1 MINISKL
8 SKIDFL
14 ILIVVVIIGVIHL
27 PFPFSG
33 DQALF
38 TTGALE
44 MQQGKVLY
52 RDFWDLKQPGIYYF
66 YFLAGTLFGF
76 SEIGIHIFEL
86 IYMVLF
92 SIILQ
97 LTLKPYFRHQTIAS
111 LVPLLTVGTY
121 YVSSYH
127 RQLTQVEG
135 LVGFPL
141 FLCLWLTYE
150 SFSCEGKP
158 RFFQLLLSGLMGGIV
173 LIFKLIFLPILI
185 GFWLTVLLHSVLIK
199 HHKFK
204 ENIIE
209 VLLPIFIGVLFPIL
223 GVVSYF
229 ASVDSLAIVYKTFF
243 VYPSQVVA
251 SGDFSIYKL
260 LFGTAWFLKS
270 FVTLILLAIVAVNV
284 SLRQSKNLLTLLF
297 VVWFIFGLAIIF
309 LQTRSLWS
317 YHYLLL
323 FVPTGILAAK
333 GLDIL
338 WQPFKESNSRLIKI
352 LIPILF
358 LLPLLFNLQSKIVA
372 LVQNNFALTK
382 DTQLQYQAAFRK
394 DYPSLRS
401 EVEFL
406 SQPESLA
413 GEIFVA
419 GDPSIYYLSGRTQAT
434 SLNAWSLE
442 LFLPE
447 QWPQLLK
454 ELDSSKPPY
463 IFILDNYQ
471 SLIRKEFP
479 KILELIDERY
489 RILSKSNDGIWY
501 ILNYKN
507 PS

>member
-1 MINISKL
+1 MINIPKL

-14 ILIVVVIIGVIHL
+14 VLIAVATIGIIHL

-44 MQQGKVLY
+44 MQQGKILY

-66 YFLAGTLFGF
+66 YFLAGNLFGF
-76 SEIGIHIFEL
+76 NEIGIHIFEL
-86 IYMVLF
+86 IYMMLF

-97 LTLKPYFRHQTIAS
+97 LTLKPYFQHPIIAS
-111 LVPLLTVGTY
+111 LVPLLTVGVY
-121 YVSSYH
+121 YISSYH
-127 RQLTQVEG
+127 LQLTQVEG

-141 FLCLWLTYE
+141 FLCLWLTYQ
-150 SFSCEGKP
+150 SFDFEGKQK
-158 RFFQLLLSGLMGGIV
+158 FFQLLLSGFVGGIV
-173 LIFKLIFLPILI
+173 LIFKLIFLPIILA
-185 GFWLTVLLHSVLIK
+185 FWLTILLHSVLIK

-204 ENIIE
+204 KLVIE
-209 VLLPIFIGVLFPIL
+209 IFLPIFIGIIFPIL

-229 ASVDSLAIVYKTFF
+229 VSVDSLAIVYKTFF

-251 SGDFSIYKL
+251 NGTFSISKL

-270 FVTLILLAIVAVNV
+270 FITLIFLAIVAINV
-284 SLRQSKNLLTLLF
+284 SLRQNKNLLTLLF

-338 WQPFKESNSRLIKI
+338 WQPFKESNSRIIKI
-352 LIPILF
+352 IIPILF
-358 LLPLLFNLQSKIVA
+358 LLPLLFNLQSKIIA

-394 DYPSLRS
+394 DYALLRS

-406 SQPESLA
+406 SQPGNLA

-419 GDPSIYYLSGRTQAT
+419 GDPSIYYLSRRTQAT

-442 LFLPE
+442 LFLSE
-447 QWPQLLK
+447 QWPQLLG
-454 ELDSSKPPY
+454 ELDSSKPAY
-463 IFILDNYQ
+463 IFIFDNYQ
-471 SLIRKEFP
+471 SLIKKEFP
-479 KILELIDERY
+479 KILELIDQRY

-501 ILNYKN
+501 ILN
-507 PS
+507 

>member
-1 MINISKL
+1 MINIPKL

-14 ILIVVVIIGVIHL
+14 VLIAVAIIGIIHL

-44 MQQGKVLY
+44 MQQGKILY
-52 RDFWDLKQPGIYYF
+52 KDFWDLKQPGIYYF

-76 SEIGIHIFEL
+76 NEIGIHIFEL
-86 IYMVLF
+86 IYMMLF

-97 LTLKPYFRHQTIAS
+97 LTLKPYFRHQIIAS
-111 LVPLLTVGTY
+111 LVPLLTVGVY
-121 YVSSYH
+121 YISSYH

-150 SFSCEGKP
+150 SFNSEGKQ
-158 RFFQLLLSGLMGGIV
+158 RFFQLLLSGFIGGIV
-173 LIFKLIFLPILI
+173 LIFKLIFLPILL
-185 GFWLTVLLHSVLIK
+185 GFWLTILLHSVLIK
-199 HHKFK
+199 HHKIK
-204 ENIIE
+204 KIVIE
-209 VLLPIFIGVLFPIL
+209 IFLPIFIGIIFPIL
-223 GVVSYF
+223 LVVSYF
-229 ASVDSLAIVYKTFF
+229 ASVDSLSIVYKTFF

-251 SGDFSIYKL
+251 HGTFNISKL
-260 LFGTAWFLKS
+260 LFGTLWFLKS

-297 VVWFIFGLAIIF
+297 FVWLIFGLAIIF

-338 WQPFKESNSRLIKI
+338 WQPFKESSSRLIKI
-352 LIPILF
+352 LIPFLL

-372 LVQNNFALTK
+372 LVQNKFALTR
-382 DTQLQYQAAFRK
+382 DTEFQYQNAFRK
-394 DYPSLRS
+394 DYTSLRS

-406 SQPESLA
+406 SQPGSFS
-413 GEIFVA
+413 GNIFVA

-442 LFLPE
+442 LFLSE
-447 QWPQLLK
+447 QWPQLLG

-463 IFILDNYQ
+463 IFISNNYQ
-471 SLIRKEFP
+471 SLIKSQFP
-479 KILELIDERY
+479 NILELIAQRY
-489 RILSKSNDGIWY
+489 RILSQSNDGIWY
-501 ILNYKN
+501 IYKLRR
-507 PS
+507 